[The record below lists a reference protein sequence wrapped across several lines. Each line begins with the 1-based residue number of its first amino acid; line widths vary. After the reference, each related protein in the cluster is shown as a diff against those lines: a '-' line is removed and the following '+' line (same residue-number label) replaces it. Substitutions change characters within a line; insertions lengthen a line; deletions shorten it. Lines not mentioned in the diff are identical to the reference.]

1 MNVYG
6 IWNEYWP
13 NKSESFPF
21 NKLIPPGEREK
32 LVKGVQKEIEYLK
45 EGCDLLGN
53 RRIIQCL
60 VTGNFMDCP
69 LIYHDDKNI
78 WTKEYIHY
86 VENGFLQLDE
96 SLKKKHYK

>member
-1 MNVYG
+1 M
-6 IWNEYWP
+6 
-13 NKSESFPF
+13 
-21 NKLIPPGEREK
+21 
-32 LVKGVQKEIEYLK
+32 
-45 EGCDLLGN
+45 LGN